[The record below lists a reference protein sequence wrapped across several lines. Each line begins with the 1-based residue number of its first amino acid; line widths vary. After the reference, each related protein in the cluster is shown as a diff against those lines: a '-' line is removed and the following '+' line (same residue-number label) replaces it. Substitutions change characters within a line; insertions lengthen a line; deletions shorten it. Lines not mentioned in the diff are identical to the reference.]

1 MKFNFGSASL
11 ILILFFSAISNCFS
25 QSTEKMMIVIIDG
38 ARYTETFGDPTHTY
52 TPEMWNLSTQ
62 GTIVDN
68 FRNDGVTKTYRAIPA
83 LWCGAWTDVTDTTY
97 QGSETQYAE
106 LPSIFEYYRKQK
118 NMPPEE
124 CFYILKYISSL
135 WLPSFDPDYGPDYWP
150 EFHSVGSTDKDVAT
164 QAQLVMDNDH
174 PHFMLVYLADVDHAG
189 HSGNWVEYTTA
200 IHTADSIVGVL
211 WQKLQSDP
219 FYKDSTTLI
228 VTNDHGRHDDQHGG
242 FQHHGCGCEGCRHIQ
257 FLAVGPPIKKN
268 FVSSTDHSIPD
279 MAVTASA
286 LLGINPEKATG
297 NIMQEIFS
305 YDAINEE
312 TNQNISLKIHPNP
325 FNISTRINYYL
336 SEATEVHFR
345 IFNATGKE
353 IATLVN
359 QRQSP
364 GEKSIKWD
372 ATNKRGQKVS
382 PGVYYYVLQIG
393 QQRKTGK
400 LIFVGE

>member
-11 ILILFFSAISNCFS
+11 ILILFFSGITICHS

-52 TPEMWNLSTQ
+52 TPEMWDLSKQ

-68 FRNDGVTKTYRAIPA
+68 FTNDGVTKTYRAIPA

-97 QGSETQYAE
+97 QGSETQYAQ

-118 NMPPEE
+118 NRPAED

-150 EFHSVGSTDKDVAT
+150 EFHSVGSTDKDVAN
-164 QAQLVMDNDH
+164 QVQWVMDNHH

-189 HSGNWVEYTTA
+189 HSGNWTEYTTA
-200 IHTADSIVGVL
+200 IRTADSIVGVL
-211 WQKLQSDP
+211 WQQLQSDP

-242 FQHHGCGCEGCRHIQ
+242 FQHHGDGCEGCRHIQ

-268 FVSSTDHSIPD
+268 FVSYTDRSIPD

-305 YDAINEE
+305 YDAIHEE

-325 FNISTRINYYL
+325 FSNSTAINYYL
-336 SEATEVHFR
+336 SEVSDISLR
-345 IFNATGKE
+345 IFDMRGEE
-353 IATLVN
+353 IRTLVN
-359 QRQSP
+359 ERQSL
-364 GEKSIKWD
+364 GEKSVKWD
-372 ATNKRGQKVS
+372 ATNGQGQKVS
-382 PGVYYYVLQIG
+382 PGIYCFTLQIG
-393 QQRKTGK
+393 RQVETGK

>member
-1 MKFNFGSASL
+1 MKFNFGRASL

-25 QSTEKMMIVIIDG
+25 QSAEKMMIVIIDG
-38 ARYTETFGDPTHTY
+38 ARYTETLGDPTHTY

-68 FRNDGVTKTYRAIPA
+68 FTNDGITKTYRAIPA

-97 QGSETQYAE
+97 QGSETQYAK

-118 NMPPEE
+118 NKPAED

-164 QAQLVMDNDH
+164 QIQWVMENHH
-174 PHFMLVYLADVDHAG
+174 PHFMLVYLADVDGAG
-189 HSGNWVEYTTA
+189 HSGNWTEYTTA
-200 IHTADSIVGVL
+200 IRTADSIVGVL

-257 FLAVGPPIKKN
+257 FLAVGPPIKKD
-268 FVSSTDHSIPD
+268 FISYTDRSIPD
-279 MAVTASA
+279 MAVTASS

-297 NIMQEIFS
+297 NIMQEIFN
-305 YDAINEE
+305 YNAINEE
-312 TNQNISLKIHPNP
+312 VNQNVSLKIYPNP
-325 FNISTRINYYL
+325 FNRSTSINYYL
-336 SEATEVHFR
+336 SEASEVSLR
-345 IFNATGKE
+345 IYNMSGEE
-353 IATLVN
+353 IRTLVSE
-359 QRQSP
+359 RQSP
-364 GEKSIKWD
+364 GRKSIKWD
-372 ATNKRGQKVS
+372 GTNEQGEKVS
-382 PGVYYYVLQIG
+382 PGVYYFTLQFG
-393 QQRKTGK
+393 QQIETGK